1 MKNNR
6 TLAREVAM
14 KILFARS
21 LGGEDTLEEVL
32 EQSEAGDRLSDNDK
46 TFLENEVFGVERFQE
61 ELDEL
66 IAKYS
71 KGWNVSRLAK
81 VDLTLLRMGLYEIV
95 HLPEVPVGATINE
108 VVELSK
114 QYGEDKSY
122 SFINGI
128 LGAAARELRA

>member
-14 KILFARS
+14 KILFAKS

-32 EQSEAGDRLSDNDK
+32 EQSEAGDRLSDKDK
-46 TFLENEVFGVERFQE
+46 TFLENEVFGVERFKE

-81 VDLTLLRMGLYEIV
+81 VDLTLLRMGLFEIV

-114 QYGEDKSY
+114 QYGEDKSF

-128 LGAAARELRA
+128 LGAAARELRS

>member
-32 EQSEAGDRLSDNDK
+32 EQSEAGDLLSDKDK
-46 TFLENEVFGVERFQE
+46 TFLENEVFGVERFKE

-81 VDLTLLRMGLYEIV
+81 VDLTLLRMGLFEIV

-114 QYGEDKSY
+114 QYGEDKSF

>member
-1 MKNNR
+1 MKSNR

-21 LGGEDTLEEVL
+21 LGGEETLEEVL
-32 EQSEAGDRLSDNDK
+32 EQSEAMDGLTNGDK
-46 TFLENEVFGVERFQE
+46 TFLENEVFGVEQHQQ

-66 IAKYS
+66 ISKYS
-71 KGWNVSRLAK
+71 KGWNIGRLGK
-81 VDLTLLRMGLYEIV
+81 VELILLRMALYELV
-95 HLPEVPVGATINE
+95 YLPEVPVGAAINE
-108 VVELSK
+108 AVELSK
-114 QYGEDKSY
+114 RFCEDKSY

>member
-32 EQSEAGDRLSDNDK
+32 EQSEAGDRLSDKDK

-81 VDLTLLRMGLYEIV
+81 VDLTLLRMGLFEIV

-114 QYGEDKSY
+114 QYGEDKSF

-128 LGAAARELRA
+128 LGAAARELRS

>member
-32 EQSEAGDRLSDNDK
+32 EQSEAGDRLSDKDK
-46 TFLENEVFGVERFQE
+46 TFLENEVFGVERFKE

-81 VDLTLLRMGLYEIV
+81 VDLTLLRMGLFEIV

-114 QYGEDKSY
+114 QYGEDKSF

>member
-32 EQSEAGDRLSDNDK
+32 EQSEAGERLSDKDK
-46 TFLENEVFGVERFQE
+46 TFLENEVFGVERFKE

-81 VDLTLLRMGLYEIV
+81 VDLTLLRMGLFEIV

-114 QYGEDKSY
+114 QYGEDKSF

>member
-1 MKNNR
+1 MKSNR

-14 KILFARS
+14 KILFARA

-32 EQSEAGDRLSDNDK
+32 EQSEAKDELSDMDK
-46 TFLENEVFGVERFQE
+46 TFLENEVFGVERFKE

-66 IAKYS
+66 IARFA
-71 KGWNVSRLAK
+71 KGWNISRLAK
-81 VDLTLLRMGLYEIV
+81 VDLTLLRMGFFEIV

>member
-32 EQSEAGDRLSDNDK
+32 EQSEAGDRLSDKDK
-46 TFLENEVFGVERFQE
+46 TFSENEVFGVERFKE
-61 ELDEL
+61 ELDEV

-81 VDLTLLRMGLYEIV
+81 VDLTLLRMGLFEIV

-114 QYGEDKSY
+114 QYGEDKSF

>member
-14 KILFARS
+14 KILFAKS

-32 EQSEAGDRLSDNDK
+32 EQSEAGDRLSDKDK

-81 VDLTLLRMGLYEIV
+81 VDLTLLRMGLFEIV

-114 QYGEDKSY
+114 QYGEDKSF

>member
-32 EQSEAGDRLSDNDK
+32 EQSEAGDRLSDKDK

-71 KGWNVSRLAK
+71 KGWNVNRLAK
-81 VDLTLLRMGLYEIV
+81 VDLTLLRMGLFEIV

-114 QYGEDKSY
+114 QYGEDKSF

-128 LGAAARELRA
+128 LGAAARELRS